1 MNAVADTHA
10 LVWAMTGSWKKLGRR
25 ARRIF
30 ESADERRATVYVPSV
45 VLVEVS
51 ELSRAGR
58 VALPMPFDRWVEELS
73 KSGSYIILDLTA
85 DVVARAHGLFDIPE
99 RGDRLIAATAAVH
112 GLPLMTRDETIAT
125 SAGVA
130 SIW

>member
-85 DVVARAHGLFDIPE
+85 DVVARAHALFDIPE

-112 GLPLMTRDETIAT
+112 GLPLMTRDETVAT
-125 SAGVA
+125 CAGVE